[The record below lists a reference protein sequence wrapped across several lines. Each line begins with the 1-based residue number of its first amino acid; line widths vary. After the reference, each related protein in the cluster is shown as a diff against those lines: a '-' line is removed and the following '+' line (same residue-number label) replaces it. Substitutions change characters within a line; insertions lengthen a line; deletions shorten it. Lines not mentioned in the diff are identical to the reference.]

1 MKKLKALLERRVE
14 LQNQM
19 DALVTAADTE
29 ERAMTEEETTQ
40 FDAAEAEI
48 RAIDA
53 TVAREERARNLESP
67 AAPTGTVEER
77 AAAEEQAFADYVL
90 GRASE
95 LRAGEQNMTM
105 ANNGAIIPTSIADRI
120 IKAVKDRCPILAG
133 ATVYNLSLIHIS
145 EPTRPY

>member
-48 RAIDA
+48 RPSMRRSPGRNGPGIWSLPPPPP
-53 TVAREERARNLESP
+53 ARWRSGPPLRSRRSP
-67 AAPTGTVEER
+67 TMYWDVRPS
-77 AAAEEQAFADYVL
+77 Y
-90 GRASE
+90 GRAN
-95 LRAGEQNMTM
+95 RT
-105 ANNGAIIPTSIADRI
+105 
-120 IKAVKDRCPILAG
+120 
-133 ATVYNLSLIHIS
+133 
-145 EPTRPY
+145 

>member
-67 AAPTGTVEER
+67 AAPTGTVEEPPLR
-77 AAAEEQAFADYVL
+77 SRRSPTMYWDVRPSY
-90 GRASE
+90 GRAN
-95 LRAGEQNMTM
+95 RT
-105 ANNGAIIPTSIADRI
+105 
-120 IKAVKDRCPILAG
+120 
-133 ATVYNLSLIHIS
+133 
-145 EPTRPY
+145 